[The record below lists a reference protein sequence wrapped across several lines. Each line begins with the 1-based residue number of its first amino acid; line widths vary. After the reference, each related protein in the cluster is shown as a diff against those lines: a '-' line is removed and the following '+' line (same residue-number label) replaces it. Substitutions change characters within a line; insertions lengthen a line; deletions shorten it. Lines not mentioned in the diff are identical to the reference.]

1 MRKSS
6 SFQTCNSKK
15 IGTHTKYVD
24 NQQYLGRIRLASPLF
39 MVSTPSIL
47 EHFRIDSYQMMVE
60 TSQNWQT
67 FQEAVPEQLK
77 SIESETAYKWEI
89 SDSENI

>member
-1 MRKSS
+1 M
-6 SFQTCNSKK
+6 
-15 IGTHTKYVD
+15 
-24 NQQYLGRIRLASPLF
+24 
-39 MVSTPSIL
+39 STPSIL